1 MSLGKPISGKT
12 RLAGILGM
20 PVDHSLSP
28 AMHNTAYRELNL
40 DWVYLPLGLKRE
52 DDLERVLRALRVLP
66 FVGFN
71 ITMPFKQ
78 AMLAHCDEV
87 AMAARMA
94 GAVNTVHCVD
104 GHLVGY
110 NTDGRGLVESLA
122 EEVRFT
128 PRGEIV
134 TIIGAGGAAG
144 AAAVAFI
151 LEKARRV
158 AIVNRT
164 IERAEELA
172 DRLMPYARSTEI
184 MALHISEAEE
194 QISESRLLL
203 NATPMGMSP
212 DDPSPLPVSWISR
225 DQIVCD
231 MVYNV
236 RETAVLKAARE
247 AGALAVGGLGML
259 VHQAA
264 LAIDIWSDTAQHK
277 APRDLM
283 RSAAQ
288 AAMSGTCS
296 GEVIE

>member
-1 MSLGKPISGKT
+1 MGKPINGRT

-28 AMHNTAYRELNL
+28 VMHNAAYRELDF
-40 DWVYLPLGLKRE
+40 DWVYIPLGLNHE
-52 DDLERVLRALRVLP
+52 DDLARVLRAIRVLP

-71 ITMPFKQ
+71 VTMPFKQ
-78 AMLAHCDEV
+78 EMLTHCDEV

-122 EEVRFT
+122 EEARFT
-128 PRGEIV
+128 SAGENI

-144 AAAVAFI
+144 AAAVAFV
-151 LEKARRV
+151 LEKAGRV

-164 IERAEELA
+164 VERAEELVE
-172 DRLMPYARSTEI
+172 RLIPYARSTEI
-184 MALHISEAEE
+184 VPLHISEAEE
-194 QISESRLLL
+194 QIRDSRLLV
-203 NATPMGMSP
+203 NATPMGMAQ
-212 DDPSPLPVSWISR
+212 DDPSPVPVSWISR
-225 DQIVCD
+225 NQIVCD

-236 RETAVLKAARE
+236 RETAVLKAARD
-247 AGALAVGGLGML
+247 AGALAIGGLGML

-264 LAIDIWSDTAQHK
+264 LAIDIWSETAHHK

-288 AAMSGTCS
+288 AAVSAARP

>member
-1 MSLGKPISGKT
+1 
-12 RLAGILGM
+12 
-20 PVDHSLSP
+20 
-28 AMHNTAYRELNL
+28 MHNAAYRELDL
-40 DWVYLPLGLKRE
+40 DWVYVPLGLKRE
-52 DDLERVLRALRVLP
+52 DDLERVLRAIRALP

-94 GAVNTVHCVD
+94 GAVNTVHCMD

-122 EEVRFT
+122 EEARFT
-128 PRGEIV
+128 SAGENI

-158 AIVNRT
+158 TIVNRT

-172 DRLMPYARSTEI
+172 DRLIPYARATEVI
-184 MALHISEAEE
+184 ALHISEAEE
-194 QISESRLLL
+194 QISESKLLV
-203 NATPMGMSP
+203 NATPMGMAS
-212 DDPSPLPVSWISR
+212 DDPSPVPVSWISR
-225 DQIVCD
+225 EHIVCD
-231 MVYNV
+231 MVYSV

-264 LAIDIWSDTAQHK
+264 LAIDIWSETAQHN

-288 AAMSGTCS
+288 AAMPGNYS

>member
-1 MSLGKPISGKT
+1 MPVGKPISGKT

-20 PVDHSLSP
+20 PVNHSLSP
-28 AMHNTAYRELNL
+28 AMHNAAYRELDF
-40 DWVYLPLGLKRE
+40 DWAYVPLGLKHE
-52 DDLERVLRALRVLP
+52 DDLERVLRAIRVLP

-71 ITMPFKQ
+71 VTMPFKQ
-78 AMLAHCDEV
+78 AMLTYCDEV
-87 AMAARMA
+87 AMAAKMA

-104 GHLVGY
+104 GRLVGY

-122 EEVRFT
+122 EEARFT
-128 PRGEIV
+128 SGGESI

-151 LEKARRV
+151 LEKAGRV

-164 IERAEELA
+164 VERAEELA

-184 MALHISEAEE
+184 VPLHVSEAEE
-194 QISESRLLL
+194 QIRESRLLI
-203 NATPMGMSP
+203 NATPTGMAE
-212 DDPSPLPVSWISR
+212 DDPSPVPVSWISR

-236 RETAVLKAARE
+236 RETALLKAACD
-247 AGALAVGGLGML
+247 AGALAIGGLGML

-264 LAIDIWSDTAQHK
+264 LAIDIWSETAQHK

-288 AAMSGTCS
+288 AVLSSTCS